1 MSAIWVSHTSTPSNY
16 FMRPQKRIFQSTF
29 KNNYQNE
36 KKTHKNGKRLI
47 LEDMVTRSRRILLE
61 AQKEGR

>member
-16 FMRPQKRIFQSTF
+16 FMRPQKQLFQSTF

-36 KKTHKNGKRLI
+36 KRNTHKWKKAH
-47 LEDMVTRSRRILLE
+47 LE
-61 AQKEGR
+61 GYGN